1 MLESTKKYAS
11 RFKHPKSLLSLMTQ
25 KDKLLI
31 KLKMKL
37 PKLLVPHHMAESQ
50 LTGSSFLQHTRLISL
65 SRLMRDMWGGHFLIF
80 LVLIAAVVFIMMRP
94 FYILT

>member
-1 MLESTKKYAS
+1 MDLDRVTQILKFEQGFKSKVSHATMRFAS
-11 RFKHPKSLLSLMTQ
+11 RFKPPRSLCSLTTQ

-37 PKLLVPHHMAESQ
+37 PKLFIPHHMAESQ

-65 SRLMRDMWGGHFLIF
+65 SRLMRDL
-80 LVLIAAVVFIMMRP
+80 
-94 FYILT
+94 

>member
-1 MLESTKKYAS
+1 MCEQ
-11 RFKHPKSLLSLMTQ
+11 RFKDRYFRFHHEICIQNQISQELCSLTTQ

-50 LTGSSFLQHTRLISL
+50 MTGSSFLQHTRLISL
-65 SRLMRDMWGGHFLIF
+65 SRLM
-80 LVLIAAVVFIMMRP
+80 
-94 FYILT
+94 